1 MVLSGLFVPVCMCPA
16 FLPVLGV
23 LCESGFFFS
32 LCFVMSFLLETLMIE
47 ICCGWFLQL

>member
-23 LCESGFFFS
+23 CVSRGFFFFRCVS
-32 LCFVMSFLLETLMIE
+32 LCRFAETPMIE
-47 ICCGWFLQL
+47 ICCGWILQL

>member
-1 MVLSGLFVPVCMCPA
+1 VVLSGLFVPVCLCPA

-23 LCESGFFFS
+23 LCESGFFF
-32 LCFVMSFLLETLMIE
+32 LFCYVVFAETLMIE